1 MEKEN
6 KKIKTGLCAL
16 SLLFRATLE
25 KFVTVSEEIK
35 DNKMKMALRGFA
47 IETRQYEHELNSQL
61 QSLRI
66 KEINYRGSVRFEEL
80 LQNTNPVAKYL
91 TEEEISDVCRASEV
105 SFDKAYGR
113 ILNEYLLN
121 SDLRSMLA
129 YQWKSIKHSFMK
141 MKLLNSI
148 Q

>member
-1 MEKEN
+1 MEKVN
-6 KKIKTGLCAL
+6 KKIKTGLCEL
-16 SLLFRATLE
+16 SLLFQANLE

-35 DNKMKMALRGFA
+35 DTKLKMALRGFA

-66 KEINYRGSVRFEEL
+66 KEIDYPGSVRFEEL
-80 LQNTNPVAKYL
+80 LQNTNPVVKYS
-91 TEEEISDVCRASEV
+91 TDKEISEVCHANEA

-113 ILNEYLLN
+113 VLNEYLPN
-121 SDLRSMLA
+121 SDLRSMLV
-129 YQWKSIKHSFMK
+129 YQWKGIKPSFMK
-141 MKLLNSI
+141 MELLNSM

>member
-1 MEKEN
+1 MEKVN
-6 KKIKTGLCAL
+6 KKIKTGLCEL
-16 SLLFRATLE
+16 SLLFQANLE

-35 DNKMKMALRGFA
+35 DTKLKMALRGFA

-66 KEINYRGSVRFEEL
+66 KEIDYPGSVRFEEL
-80 LQNTNPVAKYL
+80 LQNTNPVVKYS
-91 TEEEISDVCRASEV
+91 TDKEISEVCHASEA

-113 ILNEYLLN
+113 VLNEYLPN
-121 SDLRSMLA
+121 SDLRSMLV
-129 YQWKSIKHSFMK
+129 YQWKGIKPSFMK
-141 MKLLNSI
+141 MELLNSM